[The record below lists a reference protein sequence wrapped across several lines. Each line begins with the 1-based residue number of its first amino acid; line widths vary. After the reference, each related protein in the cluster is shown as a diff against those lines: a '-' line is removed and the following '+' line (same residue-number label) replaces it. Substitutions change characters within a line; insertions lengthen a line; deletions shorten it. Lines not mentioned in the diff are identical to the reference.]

1 MSLRTKV
8 IIPVVALIICVALAI
23 TIANV
28 TLMGRSVED
37 EFEKRGTTVA
47 TSLAV
52 QGRIGVLLQDSTQ
65 LVNLLIGQMSSEEIK
80 SITFYTPNGV
90 KIAGRG
96 MELSVLPK
104 SRQRTSNV
112 AAQTIKGT
120 NGEELVQFCAP
131 IFSRESDQ
139 HASTGGIESN
149 AVGLV
154 KVEISRSG
162 VIQDKRDSVFV
173 SMGICLLSIMA
184 AFFIVYAIVRT
195 LAPLRELARQAGMIA
210 GGDLTVDIVQES
222 KDEVGQLA
230 LAFRVMVENLRKALG
245 KTIEASGAVASASSE
260 ISSSTEEMAAGME
273 EQTNQAGEVS
283 RAVEEMTRTI
293 VENSKDAVHTAE
305 TAKQAKVAAEQ
316 GGKVVEETVA
326 EMNRIANVVNQ
337 SAETVKALGKSSD
350 QIGEI
355 IGVIDDIAD
364 QTNLLALNAAI
375 EAARAGEQGRGFA
388 VVADEVRKLAE
399 RTTKATKEI
408 ASMIKTIQN
417 DTMGAVTSM
426 NEGTK
431 QVNEG
436 IKLAERAG
444 LSLKEI
450 VDVSQK
456 VTDKIARIATASE
469 QQASKSEMITE
480 NFKSITQCTRETADS
495 VARVAE
501 TASNLSNL
509 SEQLLAIT
517 RLFKISIVAPQ
528 SQTSNLSA
536 NDNGINTHFPSS
548 RTPGYGREIE
558 MDTIIESNA
567 ANS

>member
-8 IIPVVALIICVALAI
+8 IIPVVALIVTVALAI

-37 EFEKRGTTVA
+37 EFEKRGITVA

-65 LVNLLIGQMSSEEIK
+65 LVNLLIGQMSSEEIR
-80 SITFYTPNGV
+80 SIAFYTPNGV

-96 MELSVLPK
+96 MELSATPNT
-104 SRQRTSNV
+104 RQRFSNV
-112 AAQTIKGT
+112 ASQIIKGS
-120 NGEELVQFCAP
+120 NGEELLLLCAP
-131 IFSRESDQ
+131 VFSRESDQ
-139 HASTGGIESN
+139 RASMHGIESN

-162 VIQDKRDSVFV
+162 VIEDKRNSVLL
-173 SMGICLLSIMA
+173 SLGICLLSIMT
-184 AFFIVYAIVRT
+184 AFFIVFTIVRT
-195 LAPLRELARQAGMIA
+195 LAPLQELARQAGMIA
-210 GGDLTVDIVQES
+210 GGDLTVDIVQKS
-222 KDEVGQLA
+222 NDEVGQLA
-230 LAFRVMVENLRKALG
+230 LAFKVMVENLRKALG
-245 KTIEASGAVASASSE
+245 KTIEASGAVASASSK
-260 ISSSTEEMAAGME
+260 ISSSTEEMAAGMQ

-283 RAVEEMTRTI
+283 SAVEEMTKTI
-293 VENSKDAVHTAE
+293 VENSKNAVHTAE

-399 RTTKATKEI
+399 RTTTATKEI

-436 IKLAERAG
+436 IKLAEMAG

-450 VDVSQK
+450 VDFSQK

-469 QQASKSEMITE
+469 QQASKSEMITG
-480 NFKSITQCTRETADS
+480 NFKTITQCTRETADS

-501 TASNLSNL
+501 TASNLSSL

-517 RLFKISIVAPQ
+517 RLFKISTAAPQ
-528 SQTSNLSA
+528 SQTSKVGV
-536 NDNGINTHFPSS
+536 NDSGLHTRFHPSS
-548 RTPGYGREIE
+548 TNRT
-558 MDTIIESNA
+558 
-567 ANS
+567 